1 MGMEDYPKV
10 LMEFE
15 KRFTTEESCRDYIL
29 QLRWPDGF
37 RCPRCGH
44 EKAWP
49 IGTTL
54 FQCTKCN
61 YKTSVTAGTIF
72 QDTHKPLTMWFRAI
86 WWVASQKTGASALG
100 LQQVLGLSNYRF
112 AWTWLHKLRRAMVR
126 TGRDRLSGKIEVDE
140 SYVGGLETGT
150 RGRETKK
157 KSLVVVAAEED
168 GKGIGRIR
176 MKRVPDASSQSLHPF
191 VEESIK
197 PGNIIHTDGWEGY
210 SGLERKGYIHEITTL
225 RNQKESAS
233 TLLPRVHRVVSLLK
247 RWLMGTHQGSVSDK
261 HLDYYLD
268 EFTFRFNRRT
278 SRHRGK
284 LFYRLMQQA
293 VATEP
298 KPYKQMIKH
307 VRGPKPKYVK
317 I

>member
-1 MGMEDYPKV
+1 MEDYPKT

-15 KRFTTEESCRDYIL
+15 KRFTTEESCRDYIF

-37 RCPRCGH
+37 RCPRCRH

-54 FQCTKCN
+54 FQCAKCN
-61 YKTSVTAGTIF
+61 YKTSVIAGTIF
-72 QDTHKPLTMWFRAI
+72 QDTHKPLTTWFRAI
-86 WWVASQKTGASALG
+86 WWVTSQKTGTSALG
-100 LQQVLGLSNYRF
+100 LQGVLGLSNYRF

-126 TGRDRLSGKIEVDE
+126 PRRDRLSGKIEVDE
-140 SYVGGLETGT
+140 SYVGGFETGV
-150 RGRETKK
+150 RGRKTKK
-157 KSLVVVAAEED
+157 KTLIVVAAQEE

-176 MKRVPDASSQSLHPF
+176 MKRIPDASSQSLHPF
-191 VEESIK
+191 IEESIE
-197 PGNIIHTDGWEGY
+197 PGSVIHTDGWEGY
-210 SGLERKGYIHEITTL
+210 SGLETKGYIHEITTL

-233 TLLPRVHRVVSLLK
+233 ILLPRVHRVVSLLK
-247 RWLMGTHQGSVSDK
+247 RWLMGTHQGAVSYK

-278 SRHRGK
+278 SRYRGK

-293 VATEP
+293 VVTEP
-298 KPYKQMIKH
+298 KPFKQMIRH
-307 VRGPKPKYVK
+307 IRGPKPKDHS